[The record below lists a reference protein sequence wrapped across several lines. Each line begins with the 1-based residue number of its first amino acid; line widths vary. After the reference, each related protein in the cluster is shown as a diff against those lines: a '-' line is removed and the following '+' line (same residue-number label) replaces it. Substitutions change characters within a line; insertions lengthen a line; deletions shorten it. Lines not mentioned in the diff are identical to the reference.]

1 MVLHSVLIGPELIQQ
16 TTEKVK
22 MIQERLKTSLNMKN
36 LMQIK
41 EEDL

>member
-41 EEDL
+41 EKDL